1 MSNELIS
8 TEHRYVI
15 DVSYGINQ
23 DGFIAVGTE
32 SIVYKGL
39 EIKQNGE
46 IKFSC
51 VLKFKP
57 KAVRVNGEVIDRL
70 SRFKDEEWKIFE
82 DLKDCRSVV
91 KINDVIEDMGD
102 FIVKCSYV
110 PGGVITSEGY
120 FCVVEEFIDGW
131 NLDEFWYTVN
141 HEYWLIF

>member
-39 EIKQNGE
+39 EIKQDGE

-57 KAVRVNGEVIDRL
+57 RAVRMNGEVIDQIGRAH
-70 SRFKDEEWKIFE
+70 
-82 DLKDCRSVV
+82 V
-91 KINDVIEDMGD
+91 
-102 FIVKCSYV
+102 
-110 PGGVITSEGY
+110 
-120 FCVVEEFIDGW
+120 
-131 NLDEFWYTVN
+131 
-141 HEYWLIF
+141 